1 MLLYIDLLG
10 LEEKDLE
17 WYQMMTRTVV
27 VFIAA
32 VAFIRLAGMRTF
44 GTKTPFDVV
53 VSITLG
59 ALLSRCITGHYPFFA
74 TLLAAMSLAVVH
86 RLCAWLA
93 FRSKIIQKLMEGDSV
108 LLFRNGV
115 KEHRRLAKH
124 CISEKDIIKALH
136 EECLDSLDK
145 VKELWLEPDGK
156 ISVIKKE
163 DNPAI

>member
-17 WYQMMTRTVV
+17 WYQMMTRTAI
-27 VFIAA
+27 VFLTA
-32 VAFIRLAGMRTF
+32 VAFIRVAGMRTF

-59 ALLSRCITGHYPFFA
+59 ALLSRCITGHYPFFS
-74 TLLAAMSLAVVH
+74 TLFAAMFLAVFH

-93 FRSKIIQKLMEGDSV
+93 YRSKTVQKLMEGDAV
-108 LLFRNGV
+108 LLLRNGV
-115 KEHRRLAKH
+115 KERRQLAKH
-124 CISEKDIIKALH
+124 CISGKDIIKALH
-136 EECLDSLDK
+136 EECLDDLDK

-163 DNPAI
+163 E